1 MSVIQQAKEIW
12 NRLPMPGRIATI
24 SAAVVTVGLIGAM
37 VYYSSQGE
45 YGVLFADLKPAD
57 AQAIVEKLKAAN
69 VPYSLSNNGTTVNV
83 PTDRVVE
90 MRLQMASSGVL
101 SGGHVGFDLFDKTNF
116 GATDFAQQVNFRR
129 AIEGELGTTLEG
141 MDEIEAARVHITP
154 QKESVFTEKAAGAKA
169 SVMLRVKQG
178 KELSNDRTQAIVS
191 LISSSVEGLD
201 PSGVSVMD
209 TNGRLLSNGNGKAG
223 GSFGDAG
230 AFNAQLEAKRKYESE
245 TAARIIAMITPIAG
259 EGKVRADVA
268 ADVDFSQVEQTEEK
282 YAPDTKYV
290 RSQQNSQDTK
300 TANSSNPISQIA
312 GTRANDPNAPAG
324 AIQPQGNPPAATQ
337 TGNDQRTNSTIN
349 YELDKTVKRTIGGT
363 GRVNRMT
370 VSVLVDYKTENNVD
384 AARTADEIQKI
395 QELVAAAVGT
405 DQARGDSVV
414 VQTMPFD
421 KPAVPEATAASWFD
435 KNRSLVM
442 TGIKYG
448 SFLLVAVLLFLFVIR
463 PAKKALSAAAAPAA
477 IGEDPKLLAAAKE
490 ETDEKRQLEED
501 EEMMNLPPMTVA
513 EMEAKMVA
521 DLKEEVVVEVK
532 EEKPNIDTVRTKLM
546 EQAMIDPELVAGTLR
561 GWLRE

>member
-45 YGVLFADLKPAD
+45 YGVLFADLKPGD
-57 AQAIVEKLKAAN
+57 AQAIVEKLKVAN
-69 VPYSLSNNGTTVNV
+69 VPYSLTNNGTTVNV

-178 KELSNDRTQAIVS
+178 KELSGERTQAIVS
-191 LISSSVEGLD
+191 LIASSVEGLD

-209 TNGRLLSNGNGKAG
+209 TNGRLLSDGGGKSG

-230 AFNAQLEAKRKYESE
+230 AFNAQLDAKRKYESE
-245 TAARIIAMITPIAG
+245 TAARIIALITPIAG
-259 EGKVRADVA
+259 EGKVRADVS
-268 ADVDFSQVEQTEEK
+268 ADVDFSQIEQTEEK

-300 TANSSNPISQIA
+300 TANSSNPISQVA

-324 AIQPQGNPPAATQ
+324 ANQPAANPPAATQ
-337 TGNDQRTNSTIN
+337 TGNDQRTNSAIN

-370 VSVLVDYKTENNVD
+370 VSVLVDYKTENNVG

-435 KNRSLVM
+435 KNKSLVL
-442 TGIKYG
+442 TAIKYG

-463 PAKKALSAAAAPAA
+463 PAKKALTAAAAQKV
-477 IGEDPKLLAAAKE
+477 IEVDPKLLNAAGNS
-490 ETDEKRQLEED
+490 DKRQITED
-501 EEMMNLPPMTVA
+501 ETMMNLQPMTVA
-513 EMEAKMVA
+513 EMEAKMIS
-521 DLKEEVVVEVK
+521 DQRESEEIHEKQERPNVE
-532 EEKPNIDTVRTKLM
+532 TVRTKLI
-546 EQAMIDPELVAGTLR
+546 EQAMIEPELVAGTLR
-561 GWLRE
+561 GWLRN